1 MSFLHRMTCRTEGIR
16 ATVPVR
22 WRALDGMVGV
32 FWQAEGQAGAKGYY
46 LSPDPRIV
54 LFLDDV
60 SSHIMISDRD
70 GAVPAQG
77 RPMLRAIYV
86 PAGQPLWSAF
96 TASHRFAHLDLH
108 IHRDRLLRFL
118 SPSLGA
124 SDALSILRRPAEVQD
139 APALAALAGLL
150 VDEVSRPSRHGAF
163 AESLVGSIATGLLD
177 IPAAVAAPASGGLTP
192 AQMRRLAAA
201 LKARPDRRMTVA
213 DMAATVGLSESWF
226 AAVFK
231 QTMGQTPLQWQR
243 GQRIDQAQ
251 RLLAE
256 SSLTVADVAAQLG
269 FSDQAHLTRAFRQ
282 VAGETP
288 AAGRRR
294 MRLAG

>member
-1 MSFLHRMTCRTEGIR
+1 MSYLHRMTCRTEGIR

-22 WRALDGMVGV
+22 WRALDGMAGV

-54 LFLDDV
+54 LFLNDV
-60 SSHIMISDRD
+60 SAHILISERD
-70 GAVPAQG
+70 GTVPAQG

-86 PAGQPLWSAF
+86 PAGQPLWSGF

-108 IHRDRLLRFL
+108 IHHDRLLRFL

-124 SDALSILRRPAEVQD
+124 SDALSVLRRPAEVQD
-139 APALAALAGLL
+139 APALDTLAGLL
-150 VDEVSRPSRHGAF
+150 VEEVTRPSRHAAF

-177 IPAAVAAPASGGLTP
+177 IPAGGNDRASGGLTP
-192 AQMRRLAAA
+192 AQMRRLTAA
-201 LKARPDRRMTVA
+201 LEARPDRRMTVA
-213 DMAATVGLSESWF
+213 DMAAAVGLSESWF

-231 QTMGQTPLQWQR
+231 QTTGQTPLQWQL
-243 GQRIDQAQ
+243 GQRIARAQ
-251 RLLAE
+251 RLLAD
-256 SSLTVADVAAQLG
+256 SSLTVAEVAAQLG

-288 AAGRRR
+288 AAWRR